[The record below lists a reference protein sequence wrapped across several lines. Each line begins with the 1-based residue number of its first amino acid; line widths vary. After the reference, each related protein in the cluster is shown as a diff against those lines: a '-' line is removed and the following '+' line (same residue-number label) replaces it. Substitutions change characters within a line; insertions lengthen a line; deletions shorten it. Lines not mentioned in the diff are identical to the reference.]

1 MGSDPIFQGVLLA
14 AGASRRF
21 GANKLL
27 HSLAGKPVAV
37 HAAESLGRA
46 LRGSIAV
53 IRPDPLLR
61 DLLEGAGLRVVECA
75 RADDGMGVSLAA
87 GVAATPDAR
96 GWIVALADMPWIRSA
111 THGRVAQALF
121 DGAELA
127 AAAHQGQRGHPVGI
141 GARFRGDLLALT
153 GDAGA
158 RELIAAN
165 SGILRLVECG
175 DPAVLRDIDTP
186 ADLA

>member
-87 GVAATPDAR
+87 GIAATPDAR

-141 GARFRGDLLALT
+141 GARFRDDLLALT

-165 SGILRLVECG
+165 SGLLRLVECG
-175 DPAVLRDIDTP
+175 DPGVLRDIDTP